1 MVTPSIDPRERLH
14 ADHPIVVGTDGSVEA
29 TRGVAFAAD
38 LARRLGSK
46 LVIVHAIGMT
56 SSTLGWE
63 AGHDAMREEAERHL
77 ALGDPTTGQGHGD
90 WLDATGG
97 DGRLD
102 LETRIV
108 DGNASLGLLRVAD
121 EIDAGF
127 VVVGSHGAGDA
138 SAPLLGSTS
147 HHVVRHSRHPVIVV
161 PPADNHRHQRVGSSA
176 SSADAA
182 SN

>member
-1 MVTPSIDPRERLH
+1 MATPPIDPRERLH
-14 ADHPIVVGTDGSVEA
+14 ADRPIVVGTDGSIEA
-29 TRGVAFAAD
+29 ARGVAFAAD
-38 LARRLGSK
+38 LARRLGSR
-46 LVIVHAIGMT
+46 LVVVHSIGLT
-56 SSTLGWE
+56 SSKLGWE

-77 ALGDPTTGQGHGD
+77 ATGDPATGEGRGD
-90 WLDATGG
+90 WLDAAG
-97 DGRLD
+97 DGALD
-102 LETRIV
+102 LDTRIV

-176 SSADAA
+176 SPGSAAA
-182 SN
+182 G